1 MVQRQEKKILQCL
14 KRVRGDEEKKKT
26 RNRDL
31 SESLRQIKKS
41 WSTVEVL
48 HADFSFFSFLSL
60 SVSWGAWVS
69 ERWYF
74 CHKLWEEVNVRPPP
88 AQVLCPNHPVTGKL
102 FGKTGLV
109 RQRVVGEHG
118 VVPWGA
124 GAVGVLTGG
133 RVLLEGHRQVQVLL
147 SEERSEV
154 RLWCHSQTFS
164 LFGGQMI
171 GKKFSVLFQV
181 FRIWNTL
188 EMLCCF
194 TLFTRMQL

>member
-1 MVQRQEKKILQCL
+1 MFKESSWGWGEKENTKQSFVREFKTNQKEL
-14 KRVRGDEEKKKT
+14 KHCGSIACWV
-26 RNRDL
+26 
-31 SESLRQIKKS
+31 
-41 WSTVEVL
+41 
-48 HADFSFFSFLSL
+48 FFFSFLSL